1 VALATTVGV
10 SIVFGG
16 VTLLGDG
23 GSLGDPSNNGS
34 IGNVIQYLLVG
45 VLIALAVKNYI
56 RRETV
61 EPRGGSVRSRGPTQ
75 GELSVSGSW

>member
-1 VALATTVGV
+1 M

-61 EPRGGSVRSRGPTQ
+61 EPPRGSVRSRGPTQ